1 MGVGKLTF
9 SATERMTHSNL
20 PPGLCVSKSA
30 CKPGILIH
38 RSKIQFSPLRGLRPF
53 VVKNSPSILS
63 SLESPGLCVSPTA
76 RRATGEVQTMHA
88 ASNGREATLLQSCGS
103 CSSHP
108 KTSISRPASLQG
120 GRVESDGRLSQ
131 SDAFPVTPPR
141 RTGRADWKM
150 SFHSV
155 PASGSPVSSAHGRY
169 NPRYS
174 RYW

>member
-38 RSKIQFSPLRGLRPF
+38 RSKFLSPPSCSSALRGEKLFFNPVFLGVFR
-53 VVKNSPSILS
+53 S
-63 SLESPGLCVSPTA
+63 CVSPTA

-108 KTSISRPASLQG
+108 KNSNSRPASPQG